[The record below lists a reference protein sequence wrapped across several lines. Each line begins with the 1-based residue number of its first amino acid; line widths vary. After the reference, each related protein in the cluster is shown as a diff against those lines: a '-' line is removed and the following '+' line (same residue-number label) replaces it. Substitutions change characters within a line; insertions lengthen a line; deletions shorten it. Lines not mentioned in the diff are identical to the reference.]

1 MLRGKLAAAACMMT
15 ALVFSVGCQDPNE
28 ATIRALQEKVDS
40 LTNDNQS
47 LRDQIARA
55 MNERDAARAREMD
68 LADQLAAAKRGGG
81 GPGADGWNVVGNV
94 AWTSIAENL
103 LFDSGKATLKSSGGG
118 LVDQVASKIQNE
130 FPDASR
136 IFVVGHTDSDPI
148 RLTKNLW
155 KDNLD
160 LSLNRAATVTRELY
174 GRGIDKKKV
183 LACGQGEH
191 NPKQPNNSKENKQK
205 NRRVDIVVIRGGGS
219 EPAPATP
226 ERGSPGGA
234 DSGN

>member
-1 MLRGKLAAAACMMT
+1 MLRRKLAAAVGLMT

-40 LTNDNQS
+40 LTNENQG
-47 LRDQIARA
+47 LRDQIGRA
-55 MNERDAARAREMD
+55 MSERDAARAREMD
-68 LADQLAAAKRGGG
+68 LAEQLAAAKRGAG
-81 GPGADGWNVVGNV
+81 GPGADGWSQVGNV

-103 LFDSGKATLKSSGGG
+103 LFDSGKATLKSSGTG

-136 IFVVGHTDSDPI
+136 IFVIGHTDSDPI

-174 GRGIDKKKV
+174 GRGIDKKKI
-183 LACGQGEH
+183 LACGQGEF
-191 NPKQPNNSKENKQK
+191 NPKAPNNSRENKQK
-205 NRRVDIVVIRGGGS
+205 NRRVDIVVIRGGGPS
-219 EPAPATP
+219 APASP
-226 ERGSPGGA
+226 ERSTGGGA